1 MRSKST
7 GSRAAQSLAAWM
19 VVVLAASGCGKSGDG
34 SSAAPPAT
42 TPAAGA
48 STSVAAPEG
57 TSPYDAG
64 PRAGETP
71 INESLV
77 KKGETLF
84 TTKGCPVC
92 HGFGKKITCPD
103 LDGVTMRR
111 TASWME
117 HQILHP
123 EIMIKEDPIARQLRT
138 QYALQ
143 MTNQGLKPD
152 EARAV
157 IEFLKHKNRE
167 SAAAK

>member
-1 MRSKST
+1 MESNSF
-7 GSRAAQSLAAWM
+7 GSRAAQTLAAVM
-19 VVVLAASGCGKSGDG
+19 VVVLAGSGCGKSGDG
-34 SSAAPPAT
+34 SSSAPPAT

-48 STSVAAPEG
+48 STSVATPAE

-71 INESLV
+71 VNESLV

-84 TTKGCPVC
+84 TAKGCPVC

-111 TASWME
+111 TALWME

-123 EIMIKEDPIARQLRT
+123 EIMVKDDPIARQLRT
-138 QYALQ
+138 QYTLQ
-143 MTNQGLKPD
+143 MTNQGLKAD